1 MKPGDELSDL
11 ERYAGKQI
19 NARSYPAAVHRFRV
33 LECEQCGAA
42 ALALTVEHHS
52 GSKPGKF
59 RGVIYGEC
67 SGCAKKGIVY
77 RFTGSH
83 REKTRQEKPSCSC
96 GNRYFLVAEL
106 ERFESEDGLAGF
118 FDEGVVVG
126 KCASCNRNRVIVS
139 TD

>member
-33 LECEQCGAA
+33 LKCADCGAA

-52 GSKPGKF
+52 GSRRGKF

-67 SGCAKKGIVY
+67 SICAKKMIIY

-83 REKTRQEKPSCSC
+83 REKTREESPSCSC
-96 GNRYFLVAEL
+96 GHRTFLVAEL
-106 ERFESEDGLAGF
+106 ERIERENGLAGF
-118 FDEGVVVG
+118 VDEGVVVG
-126 KCASCNRNRVIVS
+126 KCASCSRNRVIVS